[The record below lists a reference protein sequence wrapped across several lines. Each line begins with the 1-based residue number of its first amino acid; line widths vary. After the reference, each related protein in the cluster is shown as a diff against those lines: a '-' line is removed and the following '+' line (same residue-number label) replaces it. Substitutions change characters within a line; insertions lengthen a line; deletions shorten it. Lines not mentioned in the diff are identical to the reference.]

1 MLYKIL
7 FFSVMLTMSISQC
20 FASQLPFIY
29 DDSNSFIKFAD
40 NVVNRAGHDYWLRP
54 DSLKNDC
61 LTFYEG
67 SDNPFNV
74 RISAG
79 SGHTV
84 WAVRLDGGVIPNE
97 FVNYVLTGAG
107 MTSSEINSLYNNLE
121 TDFSENGYTVMQYS
135 AQCRE
140 VGHKIIL
147 QVWKNSSGTWYQF
160 YGSVEDRPPYLTDEK
175 GNIIRYL
182 TPWEHYYYYETRTY
196 TF

>member
-1 MLYKIL
+1 MLRIL
-7 FFSVMLTMSISQC
+7 FLSFIFIMSISQC
-20 FASQLPFIY
+20 YASQLPLIY
-29 DDSNSFIKFAD
+29 NDSDSFIKFSD
-40 NVVNRAGHDYWLRP
+40 NVVNRSGHDYWLCP

-67 SDNPFNV
+67 SNNPFTV
-74 RISAG
+74 RISSG
-79 SGHTV
+79 YGHTV
-84 WAVRLDGGVIPNE
+84 WAVRLDSGAVPNE

-107 MTSSEINSLYNNLE
+107 MTPDEIDSLYNNLE
-121 TDFSENGYTVMQYS
+121 TDFSENGSTVMQYS
-135 AQCRE
+135 AQCSA

-147 QVWKNSSGTWYQF
+147 QVWRNSSGTWYQF